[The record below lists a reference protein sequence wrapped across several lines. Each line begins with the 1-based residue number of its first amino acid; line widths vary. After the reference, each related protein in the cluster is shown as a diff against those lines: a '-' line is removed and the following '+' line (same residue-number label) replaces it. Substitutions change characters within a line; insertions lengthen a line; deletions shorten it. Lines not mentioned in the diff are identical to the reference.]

1 MAGPVLTQ
9 NIAQYPVGSGPVEM
23 VDPRGTA
30 FGSSVTSSGGGLSAG
45 DREVLESEGNTPVA
59 KDRAVSGVS
68 QSDDGVDEIH
78 RLEREISEL
87 ENEILQQ
94 AGGFSQM
101 SGGRIMSYEDCIR
114 GLTVEIDQVHQTR
127 EALKAH
133 FSREFSAP
141 LDELVQTFGDF
152 KGESFDQVYLCRLD
166 QQASV
171 PLENVLYSSGFGVGL
186 SRVPTP
192 FNWND
197 LPFPALDSMFNR
209 LGGAAN
215 HREAAF
221 AREAMNM
228 SPSQQ
233 PVLQESVRQSYAPP
247 MPGPQMGMAGHHAA
261 VPVQGGPLPA
271 SPVGVAPMNGAVHP
285 GMAPPPVSSNKGE
298 VHPFSEPSDAANE
311 STKPDDNSLSDR
323 ISQNTI
329 IWKLFE
335 KLLQAFPAW
344 LRETNKPE
352 FETGLDNQVLESL
365 QKEESSLSST
375 PGDNKL
381 DALKEK
387 KARLESICSYL
398 KDQRAHLKQELS
410 QTMEWVK
417 KIELFVKNK
426 EVLKGVINEGKVGGH
441 GDSPM
446 VENSQPPLPQAA
458 PIVHP

>member
-9 NIAQYPVGSGPVEM
+9 NIAQYPVGSGPVEL
-23 VDPRGTA
+23 VDSQGMAFRRG
-30 FGSSVTSSGGGLSAG
+30 VTSSDGGSSAE
-45 DREVLESEGNTPVA
+45 DREVLESESNAPVA
-59 KDRAVSGVS
+59 KDRAVSGVG

-94 AGGFSQM
+94 AGDFPPMPGR
-101 SGGRIMSYEDCIR
+101 RIMSYEDCIR
-114 GLTVEIDQVHQTR
+114 GLKAEADQVYQTR

-133 FSREFSAP
+133 FSSEFAAP
-141 LDELVQTFGDF
+141 LDELFQTFGDF
-152 KGESFDQVYLCRLD
+152 KGDGFDQVHLCRLD
-166 QQASV
+166 QLAPV
-171 PLENVLYSSGFGVGL
+171 DRENVLYSSGFGVGL
-186 SRVPTP
+186 SSTPTS

-197 LPFPALDSMFNR
+197 VPFPALASMFNS
-209 LGGAAN
+209 LGVSEN

-233 PVLQESVRQSYAPP
+233 PVLQEGVRQSYATP
-247 MPGPQMGMAGHHAA
+247 MSGPQMGMAGYHAA
-261 VPVQGGPLPA
+261 VPVQGGPVPA
-271 SPVGVAPMNGAVHP
+271 SPVDVAPMNGAVHP
-285 GMAPPPVSSNKGE
+285 GMAPSPVSSNKGE

-311 STKPDDNSLSDR
+311 SPKPDNNSQSDR

-335 KLLQAFPAW
+335 KLLQACPAW
-344 LRETNKPE
+344 FRGTDKPE
-352 FETGLDNQVLESL
+352 FEAGLNNQVLENL

-375 PGDNKL
+375 PGDNQL

-410 QTMEWVK
+410 QAMEWAN
-417 KIELFVKNK
+417 KIALFVKNK
-426 EVLKGVINEGKVGGH
+426 EVLKGIINEGKVGSH

-458 PIVHP
+458 PIVHS

>member
-9 NIAQYPVGSGPVEM
+9 NIVQYPVGSGPVEL
-23 VDPRGTA
+23 VNPRGTV

-45 DREVLESEGNTPVA
+45 DREVLESDCNAPVA
-59 KDRAVSGVS
+59 KDRAVSGVG

-94 AGGFSQM
+94 AGDLSPM

-114 GLTVEIDQVHQTR
+114 GLTAEIDQVHQTR

-133 FSREFSAP
+133 FSREFAAP

-152 KGESFDQVYLCRLD
+152 KGDGSDQVYLCRLD
-166 QQASV
+166 QQTPV

-186 SRVPTP
+186 SSTPTP

-197 LPFPALDSMFNR
+197 VSFPVLNDMFISLDVSENY
-209 LGGAAN
+209 
-215 HREAAF
+215 READF
-221 AREAMNM
+221 ARDTMNM

-233 PVLQESVRQSYAPP
+233 PVLQEGVRQSYAPP
-247 MPGPQMGMAGHHAA
+247 MPGPQMGMAQHHTA
-261 VPVQGGPLPA
+261 VPVPA
-271 SPVGVAPMNGAVHP
+271 PPVDVAPMNGAVHP
-285 GMAPPPVSSNKGE
+285 GMASPPVSSNKGE
-298 VHPFSEPSDAANE
+298 VHPFSEPPDAANE
-311 STKPDDNSLSDR
+311 SPKPDDNSLSDR

-344 LRETNKPE
+344 LRGTDKPE
-352 FETGLDNQVLESL
+352 CEAGLNNQVLENL

-375 PGDNKL
+375 SVDNKL

-410 QTMEWVK
+410 QTMEWVN
-417 KIELFVKNK
+417 KIALFVKNK
-426 EVLKGVINEGKVGGH
+426 EVLKGIINEGRVGDH